1 MDTLVELLQAKH
13 GSYTTLELAKGFIS
27 GLVHPVCKS
36 VFVCT
41 YAYVYKPGTSPE
53 GSVGAPHPHQTHS
66 PYCLK
71 TLVWQP
77 HLTTLLA
84 V

>member
-1 MDTLVELLQAKH
+1 MDALVELLQAKH

-27 GLVHPVCKS
+27 ALVHPVCKS
-36 VFVCT
+36 VC
-41 YAYVYKPGTSPE
+41 VYKPGTSPE